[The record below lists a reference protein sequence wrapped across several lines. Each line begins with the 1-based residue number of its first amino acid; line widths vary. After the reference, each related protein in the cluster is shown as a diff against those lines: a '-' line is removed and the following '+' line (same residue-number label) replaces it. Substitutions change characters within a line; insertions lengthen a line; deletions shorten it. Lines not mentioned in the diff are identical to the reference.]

1 MTQAVVTKE
10 IWPSKQSDEAAQR
23 QRDRT
28 QAVSALTPVAPIVP
42 GDKLPAAGIVGVG
55 VYRGGTVTGTLD
67 LNCLTGAVMNEAV
80 TFNATGIVR
89 GMRFNNTVDLSATA
103 SVVFNDC
110 RFYKPVTVA
119 GGGKIT
125 VQGSVFDGTS
135 AILNAGLAADAGSI
149 GNLKLSATAH
159 TNVTIIFEV

>member
-1 MTQAVVTKE
+1 MTQAIVTKE
-10 IWPSKQSDEAAQR
+10 IWPAKQSDEAAQR

-28 QAVSALTPVAPIVP
+28 QALSALTPVAPIVP
-42 GDKLPAAGIVGVG
+42 GDKLPASGIVGVG

-67 LNCLTGAVMNEAV
+67 LNCLTGAVVNETIA
-80 TFNATGIVR
+80 FNATGIVR
-89 GMRFNNTVDLSATA
+89 GLRFNQAVSLSATA

-110 RFYKPVTVA
+110 RFYYPITVA
-119 GGGKIT
+119 SGGKIT

-159 TNVTIIFEV
+159 TNTTVIFEV

>member
-10 IWPSKQSDEAAQR
+10 VWPSKQSDEAAQR

-28 QAVSALTPVAPIVP
+28 QAVSALAPMAPIVP
-42 GDKLPAAGIVGVG
+42 GDKLPATGIVGAG
-55 VYRGGTVTGTLD
+55 SYRGGIVSGTLD

-89 GMRFNNTVDLSATA
+89 GLRFNQTVALSATA

-110 RFYKPVTVA
+110 RFYYPITVA
-119 GGGKIT
+119 SGGKVT

-159 TNVTIIFEV
+159 TNTTVIFEV